1 MRNAFLIAGR
11 ELRSYLRSPLGWV
24 VAAAMLLLDGLLFQ
38 VGAMSGPRLS
48 AQVLADFFYYISGV
62 TMIGAIALSMRLIAH
77 EREKGTLVLVNTAPV
92 KDSQIILGKFLA
104 LFTFLF
110 CVTLV
115 TAYMPA
121 LIFVNGRVS
130 IGHILV
136 GYLGIVLLGA
146 AAVSIGLFASAF
158 ARTQVIAAVL
168 GAALLGVM
176 ILLWMAAKVSD
187 PPVNSFL
194 SSMAIHHERQRGFMT
209 GVLRFDNV
217 VYYVAVTYF
226 FLLAAI
232 KTLEARRWR

>member
-1 MRNAFLIAGR
+1 VRNALLIAGR

-38 VGAMSGPRLS
+38 VGAMGGTRLS

-62 TMIGAIALSMRLIAH
+62 TMIGAIAMSMRLIAH

-92 KDSQIILGKFLA
+92 RDSQIIIGKFLA

-110 CVTLV
+110 IVTLI
-115 TAYMPA
+115 TSYMPA
-121 LIFVNGRVS
+121 LIFVNGKVS
-130 IGHILV
+130 VGHILV

-146 AAVSIGLFASAF
+146 AAVAIGLFASAF

-187 PPVNSFL
+187 PPVNNFL
-194 SSMAIHHERQRGFMT
+194 LSMAIHHERQRGFMT
-209 GVLRFDNV
+209 GVLKLENV